1 MQPLL
6 RVVHLQGGHALLVS
20 PAPAPPPPLLKQEL
34 VTEEI
39 GESTGTGQKNFSVT
53 SGCEVSHT
61 IFINVTQ
68 VQSI

>member
-1 MQPLL
+1 VQPLL
-6 RVVHLQGGHALLVS
+6 RAVHLQGGHALLVS
-20 PAPAPPPPLLKQEL
+20 PAPAPPPLLKQEL

-39 GESTGTGQKNFSVT
+39 GESTGTGQKNFSVN